1 MCSSDLARRCRQ
13 AWRDALARA
22 DSAYGRRGTCGGDRR
37 TCGAEEPA
45 AAAAAAAAMEAGRA
59 YVGLM
64 VRENRELSRV
74 GRGRVTYLE
83 AAERAAAG
91 RVDAAGLRV
100 MRAQLAHVRRRG
112 RPRQQLVGVMA
123 ALAAALLAYGDGVGP
138 GESAARAAAQR
149 EAAGLA
155 AELREMGAD
164 DGAALR
170 VVAEVVRRGLG

>member
-1 MCSSDLARRCRQ
+1 
-13 AWRDALARA
+13 
-22 DSAYGRRGTCGGDRR
+22 
-37 TCGAEEPA
+37 
-45 AAAAAAAAMEAGRA
+45 
-59 YVGLM
+59 
-64 VRENRELSRV
+64 
-74 GRGRVTYLE
+74 
-83 AAERAAAG
+83 
-91 RVDAAGLRV
+91 